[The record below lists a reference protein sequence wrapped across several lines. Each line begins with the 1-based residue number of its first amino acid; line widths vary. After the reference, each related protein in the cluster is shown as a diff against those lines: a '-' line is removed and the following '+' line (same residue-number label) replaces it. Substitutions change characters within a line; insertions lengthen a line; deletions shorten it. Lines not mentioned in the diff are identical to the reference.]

1 MDNLTENGRGAADT
15 AEAERGE
22 AAAALG
28 KFKDVQTL
36 LKAYSDLE
44 AEFTR
49 RCQRLKELENG
60 NKAHPVP
67 DAAGDAPSRKSEE
80 ERIADA
86 LSDEKLRD
94 AVIGDYLKGLAG
106 NKVPLTS
113 GGGAVTAPR
122 NAPVSV
128 KEAGRLAQRFLNG

>member
-1 MDNLTENGRGAADT
+1 MDNLTENNRVA
-15 AEAERGE
+15 AEAAEAGEKE

-36 LKAYSDLE
+36 MKAYSDLE

-60 NKAHPVP
+60 NKATPLP
-67 DAAGDAPSRKSEE
+67 DGEKVAPSQKSDD
-80 ERIADA
+80 ERIAEV
-86 LSDEKLRD
+86 LSDGKLRD
-94 AVIGDYLKGLAG
+94 AVIGDYLKGLAE
-106 NKVPLTS
+106 KTVPLVA

-122 NAPVSV
+122 NAPKSV
-128 KEAGRLAQRFLNG
+128 KEAGRLAEQFLKG